1 MHSTFFAGCLV
12 SGVGEA
18 MCVPVALPSG
28 FPRGYMVLS
37 HHLQIYTTIH
47 LCLVMVGV
55 PLLFCRLSIRAS
67 PPSLLVLFF
76 LWVGACLCYP
86 YNPCSDSL
94 HPSPLCPLQI
104 HWGRCPPLQLLNWC
118 HWCLP
123 RCHGHPAVV
132 V

>member
-47 LCLVMVGV
+47 LCLVLVGV
-55 PLLFCRLSIRAS
+55 PLLLVFCRLSIRAS
-67 PPSLLVLFF
+67 PPSLLVFF
-76 LWVGACLCYP
+76 FCGLEHASVIHTILAVIAFILLLSALCRLIEADAPHSSY
-86 YNPCSDSL
+86 
-94 HPSPLCPLQI
+94 
-104 HWGRCPPLQLLNWC
+104 
-118 HWCLP
+118 
-123 RCHGHPAVV
+123 
-132 V
+132 